1 MADAEPDFGTNEEE
15 PALPEDGTLGGYLE
29 VHNRPP
35 AFEGSDGHP
44 YTVSLEIEQTS
55 NLRAPYAGFLV
66 FPRWAETGIGVVGHV
81 ATPLLVERK
90 SSQES
95 LEWMARLPLRTV
107 QDYLEQALSRDRE
120 EST

>member
-1 MADAEPDFGTNEEE
+1 MADAEPDSGSNGEE

-29 VHNRPP
+29 AHNRPP
-35 AFEGSDGHP
+35 AFEGSDGRP

-66 FPRWAETGIGVVGHV
+66 FPRWAETGIGIVGHV
-81 ATPLLVERK
+81 ATPLLVERR

-95 LEWMARLPLRTV
+95 LEWMARLPLHTV
-107 QDYLEQALSRDRE
+107 QDYLEQALSRDRD